1 MLARYRGTY
10 QRLFS
15 GVGRVMAKTGLS
27 PNAFT
32 ILSLL
37 PAAAAGY
44 YLYRGDVWMGL
55 ALILVTSFVD
65 VLDGNVARAT
75 GKVSVY
81 GKVLDHTVDRYVEFI
96 FIGGIVA
103 GGLATP
109 FAGFVGISGMIMA
122 SFIRAKAE
130 SEGARGCDV
139 GLMDRAE
146 KLLILMAGCALYPR
160 YDLSIEYALI
170 LIGVLSHITVVQR
183 ARFAQRQF
191 EESS

>member
-10 QRLFS
+10 QSLFS

-32 ILSLL
+32 MLSLV
-37 PAAAAGY
+37 PALASGY
-44 YLYRGDVWMGL
+44 FLYRGDVWYGL
-55 ALILVTSFVD
+55 LFVIITSFVD

-75 GKVSVY
+75 GRVSVY

-96 FIGGIVA
+96 FIGGIVM
-103 GGLATP
+103 GGLASP
-109 FAGFVGISGMIMA
+109 FAGFIAISGMIMA

-130 SEGARGCDV
+130 SEGAKGCDV

-146 KLLILMAGCALYPR
+146 KLLLIMAGCVAFTW
-160 YDLSIEYALI
+160 YDQSLEFVLI
-170 LIGVLSHITVVQR
+170 IIGALSHITVVQR
-183 ARFAQRQF
+183 ALYAKPQL
-191 EESS
+191 EDLP

>member
-10 QRLFS
+10 QSLFS

-32 ILSLL
+32 MLSLV
-37 PAAAAGY
+37 PAFASGY
-44 YLYRGDVWMGL
+44 FLYRGDVWYGL
-55 ALILVTSFVD
+55 LFIVITSFVD
-65 VLDGNVARAT
+65 VIDGNVARAT
-75 GKVSVY
+75 GRASVY

-96 FIGGIVA
+96 FIGGIVM
-103 GGLATP
+103 GGLASP
-109 FAGFVGISGMIMA
+109 FAGFIAISGMIMA

-146 KLLILMAGCALYPR
+146 KLLLIMVGCIAFAW
-160 YDLSIEYALI
+160 YDQSLEFI
-170 LIGVLSHITVVQR
+170 LIIIGALSHITVVQR
-183 ARFAQRQF
+183 ALYAKPQL
-191 EESS
+191 EDLP